1 MQAVWLD
8 LKGVQVEGK
17 QGLPQFTKSYKDFND
32 MFKDFEKS
40 RDAND
45 EEGKERFAKYELI
58 KLILYGQKADGTLPE
73 IKAKMT
79 NWVK

>member
-17 QGLPQFTKSYKDFND
+17 QGLPKFTKSYKDFND
-32 MFKDFEKS
+32 MFKDFELS

-45 EEGKERFAKYELI
+45 EEGKEKFAKYELI
-58 KLILYGQKADGTLPE
+58 KLILYGQKADGELPD